1 MNELHYIGLDVHKKS
16 IQFCAKTADG
26 TIVDKGRIGATR
38 QSLRQWAEDRRLPW
52 KGAMEA
58 TMFTGWIYDEL
69 KPYASEL
76 LVAHPAKLKA
86 ISEAKHSSDEID
98 ADTIADLARVGW
110 IPSVWM
116 APPEIREM
124 RVALRFRTLVVRQS
138 TQVKNRIASTLMEYG
153 VEYNKEKLH
162 QKAYFR
168 DLMGELGEVPDS
180 VRMLLGRSRGV
191 LEMFKSSERMLT
203 SGLERDPRLRARVE
217 LLQTIPGVG
226 PVTAL
231 TWALEI
237 GDPARFPSTSHAVSY
252 CGLVAGRQQSGERE
266 YRQPLSK
273 QRNEHLQTTLVEA
286 AHLAQRYN
294 PVLRAVYEKV
304 KREVH
309 GGAAVLAVARKL
321 VAYLM
326 AVDVSGKPFEV
337 RETVPAVDPA
347 LSSPT
352 GSAFP
357 SPPPV
362 EQKRVAQRSSPSRV
376 RFAAPKD
383 GAPLTT
389 AGRCAESVG
398 ATGGSDGKARRK

>member
-1 MNELHYIGLDVHKKS
+1 
-16 IQFCAKTADG
+16 
-26 TIVDKGRIGATR
+26 
-38 QSLRQWAEDRRLPW
+38 
-52 KGAMEA
+52 
-58 TMFTGWIYDEL
+58 
-69 KPYASEL
+69 
-76 LVAHPAKLKA
+76 
-86 ISEAKHSSDEID
+86 
-98 ADTIADLARVGW
+98 
-110 IPSVWM
+110 M

-138 TQVKNRIASTLMEYG
+138 TQVKNRMASTLMQYG
-153 VEYNKEKLH
+153 VEYTKEKLH
-162 QKAYFR
+162 RKAYFR
-168 DLMGELGEVPDS
+168 DLMAELGEVPDS

-191 LEMFKSSERMLT
+191 LEMFKASERMLT
-203 SGLERDPRLRARVE
+203 SGLERDPRLKTRVE

-237 GDPARFPSTSHAVSY
+237 GDPARFPSASHAVSY

-273 QRNEHLQTTLVEA
+273 QRNEHLQTTLIEA

-326 AVDVSGKPFEV
+326 AVDTSGKPFEV
-337 RETVPAVDPA
+337 RQTPEPA

-362 EQKRVAQRSSPSRV
+362 SRERVAQRSSPSRV
-376 RFAAPKD
+376 RVAAPNC
-383 GAPLTT
+383 GAPLTA
-389 AGRCAESVG
+389 AGRCAELRG

>member
-1 MNELHYIGLDVHKKS
+1 MMNELHYIGLDVHKKS

-26 TIVDKGRIGATR
+26 TIVDEGRIGATR
-38 QSLRQWAEDRRLPW
+38 QSLRQWAECRPLPW

-58 TMFTGWIYDEL
+58 TMFTAWIYDAL
-69 KPYASEL
+69 KPYAAQL

-86 ISEAKHSSDEID
+86 ISAAKHSTDPLD
-98 ADTIADLARVGW
+98 ARTLADLMRVGW
-110 IPSVWM
+110 IPGVWM

-153 VEYNKEKLH
+153 VEYTKEKLH
-162 QKAYFR
+162 QKAYFG
-168 DLMGELGEVPDS
+168 DLMSELGEVPDS

-191 LEMFKSSERMLT
+191 LEMYKSNERMLT

-217 LLQTIPGVG
+217 LLETIPGVG

-237 GDPARFPSTSHAVSY
+237 GDPKRFPSTSHAVSY

-273 QRNEHLQTTLVEA
+273 QRNEHLQTTLIEA

-309 GGAAVLAVARKL
+309 AGAAVLAVARKL

-326 AVDVSGKPFEV
+326 AVDRSGKPFEV
-337 RETVPAVDPA
+337 RAEPA

-357 SPPPV
+357 SAPPV
-362 EQKRVAQRSSPSRV
+362 EGKRVAQRSSPSRV
-376 RFAAPKD
+376 RCAAPNN
-383 GAPLTT
+383 GAPLTA
-389 AGRCAESVG
+389 AGRCAELRG